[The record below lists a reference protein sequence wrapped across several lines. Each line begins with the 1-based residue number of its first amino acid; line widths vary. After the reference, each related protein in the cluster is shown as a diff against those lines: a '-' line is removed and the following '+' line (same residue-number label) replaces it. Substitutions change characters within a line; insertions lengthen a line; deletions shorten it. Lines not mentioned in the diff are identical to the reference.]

1 MRPGGRAAAAIEVLQ
16 AVLERHQPASQALKD
31 WARDPRFAGS
41 ADRSAI
47 GNLVFDALR
56 RRNSFAARMGGGTP
70 RALILAAA
78 HESWQMGETELAAA
92 MADEHGPGALS
103 EDERRRLAGPFDA
116 ANLPPAIAGD
126 IPQWLVPSFERAF
139 GERMAIEGAAMAE
152 RAPIDLRANTLKV
165 PPAKVLK
172 ALAKFGAVAGPLS
185 PLCIRLAAPHGNQ
198 RAPNVEAEAGYQRG
212 WFELQD
218 AGSQIAALLV
228 GAQAQMQILD
238 LCAGGG
244 GKTLAMAAA
253 MQNRGQIFAHDRD
266 RQRLKPIH
274 ERLQR
279 AGVRNAQVIPADEPS
294 RLTGLAGRLD
304 RVLID
309 APCSG
314 SGAWRRKP
322 DAKWRLSERQLALRI
337 DEQRGLL
344 DQAADLVKPGGR
356 LVYVTCSLLPE
367 ENDDQ
372 IAAFLARRPDF
383 SRCDIGAVWRE
394 TIGTEAP
401 GDAVGQGSVT
411 LTAAR
416 HGTDGFFVAVLGKAN
431 SE

>member
-1 MRPGGRAAAAIEVLQ
+1 MRPGGRAAAAIEVLH

-31 WARDPRFAGS
+31 WARDHRFAGS

-56 RRNSFAARMGGGTP
+56 RRNSLGHRMGSETP

-78 HESWQMGETELAAA
+78 HDSWAMDEADFAAA
-92 MADEHGPGALS
+92 MEEEHGPGALS
-103 EDERRRLAGPFDA
+103 EDERRRLAASVGAPG
-116 ANLPPAIAGD
+116 LPLHIAGD

-139 GERMAIEGAAMAE
+139 GDRAASEAAALAE
-152 RAPIDLRANTLKV
+152 RAPIDLRANTLKTS
-165 PPAKVLK
+165 PAKVLK
-172 ALAKFGAVAGPLS
+172 TLEKFGAVPGPLS
-185 PLCIRLAAPHGNQ
+185 PLCIRIPVPHGSQ

-322 DAKWRLSERQLALRI
+322 DAKWRLSDRQLDLRI
-337 DEQRGLL
+337 GEQRALL
-344 DQAADLVKPGGR
+344 DQAADLVRPGGR

-383 SRCDIGAVWRE
+383 TRCDIGAVWRE
-394 TIGTEAP
+394 TIGTAAP
-401 GDAVGQGSVT
+401 DDAIGHGSVT
-411 LTAAR
+411 LTPAR
-416 HGTDGFFVAVLGKAN
+416 DGTDGFFVGVVGKG
-431 SE
+431 E

>member
-1 MRPGGRAAAAIEVLQ
+1 MRPGGRATAAIEVLQ

-31 WARDPRFAGS
+31 WARDHRFAGS

-56 RRNSFAARMGGGTP
+56 RRNSLASRMGSDT
-70 RALILAAA
+70 ACAMILAAA
-78 HESWQMGETELAAA
+78 HGSWRMDEDEFAAA
-92 MADEHGPGALS
+92 MAEEHGPGAPSL
-103 EDERRRLAGPFDA
+103 EERRRLASGFDPHG
-116 ANLPPAIAGD
+116 LPLAIAGD
-126 IPQWLVPSFERAF
+126 VPQWLVPSFERAF
-139 GERMAIEGAAMAE
+139 GVRAAIEAAALAE
-152 RAPIDLRANTLKV
+152 RAPIDLRANTLKA

-172 ALAKFGAVAGPLS
+172 ALEKFGAVPGPLS
-185 PLCIRLAAPHGNQ
+185 PLSIRIPAPHGNE

-212 WFELQD
+212 WFEVQD
-218 AGSQIAALLV
+218 AGSQVAALLV
-228 GAQAQMQILD
+228 GAQAEMQVLD

-244 GKTLAMAAA
+244 GRTLAMAAA

-279 AGVRNAQVIPADEPS
+279 AGVRNAQVIPADEPE
-294 RLTGLAGRLD
+294 RLAGLAGRFD

-337 DEQRGLL
+337 AEQRGLL
-344 DQAADLVKPGGR
+344 DQGAEFVKPGGR

-372 IAAFLARRPDF
+372 VAAFLARRPDF
-383 SRCDIGAVWRE
+383 SRCAMPAVWRE

-401 GDAVGQGSVT
+401 GDAVGPGSVT
-411 LTAAR
+411 LTPAR
-416 HGTDGFFVAVLGKAN
+416 DGTDGFFVGVLEKG
-431 SE
+431 E

>member
-1 MRPGGRAAAAIEVLQ
+1 MRPGGRAAAAIEVLH

-31 WARDPRFAGS
+31 WARDHRFAGS

-47 GNLVFDALR
+47 GTLVFDALR
-56 RRNSFAARMGGGTP
+56 RRNSLQHRMGSDTP
-70 RALILAAA
+70 RAMILAAA
-78 HESWQMGETELAAA
+78 HDSWQMSEADFAVA
-92 MADEHGPGALS
+92 MAEEHGPGALA
-103 EDERRRLAGPFDA
+103 EEERRRLASDAGAPGPP
-116 ANLPPAIAGD
+116 LHIAGD
-126 IPQWLVPSFERAF
+126 IPQWLASSFERAF
-139 GERMAIEGAAMAE
+139 GERAAIEAAALAM
-152 RAPIDLRANTLKV
+152 RAPIDLRANTLKAQ
-165 PPAKVLK
+165 PGKVLK
-172 ALAKFGAVAGPLS
+172 MLAKFGAIPGPLS
-185 PLCIRLAAPHGNQ
+185 PLCIRIPAPHGNE
-198 RAPNVEAEAGYQRG
+198 RAPNVEAEGGYQRG

-218 AGSQIAALLV
+218 AGSQVAALLV
-228 GAQAQMQILD
+228 GAQAEMQVLD

-253 MQNRGQIFAHDRD
+253 MQNRGQVFAHDRD

-279 AGVRNAQVIPADEPS
+279 AGVRNAQVIPADEPE
-294 RLTGLAGRLD
+294 RLAGFAGRFD

-337 DEQRGLL
+337 GEQRTLL
-344 DQAADLVKPGGR
+344 DQGADLVKPGGR

-372 IAAFLARRPDF
+372 IAGFVARRPDF
-383 SRCDIGAVWRE
+383 TRCDIAAVWRE

-401 GDAVGQGSVT
+401 GDAIGDGSVT
-411 LTAAR
+411 LTPAR
-416 HGTDGFFVAVLGKAN
+416 HGTDGFFVGVLVKK
-431 SE
+431 

>member
-16 AVLERHQPASQALKD
+16 AVLERHQPAGQALKD
-31 WARDPRFAGS
+31 WARDHRFAGS

-56 RRNSFAARMGGGTP
+56 RRNSLKDRMASDTP

-78 HESWQMGETELAAA
+78 SDSWQMSDADFAAA
-92 MADEHGPGALS
+92 MEEEHGPGALS
-103 EDERRRLAGPFDA
+103 EDERRRLAAGTDKQD
-116 ANLPPAIAGD
+116 LPLHIAGD

-139 GERMAIEGAAMAE
+139 GNRAAVEAAALAE
-152 RAPIDLRANTLKV
+152 RAPIDLRANTLKA
-165 PPAKVLK
+165 PPAKILK
-172 ALAKFGAVAGPLS
+172 ILAKFAAIAGPLS
-185 PLCIRLAAPHGNQ
+185 PLCVRIPVPHGNQ

-218 AGSQIAALLV
+218 AGSQVAALLV
-228 GAQAQMQILD
+228 GAQAEMQILD

-279 AGVRNAQVIPADEPS
+279 AGARNVQVIPADAPD
-294 RLTGLAGRLD
+294 RLAGLAGRFD
-304 RVLID
+304 RVLVD

-322 DAKWRLSERQLALRI
+322 DAKWRLSDRQLDLRMG
-337 DEQRGLL
+337 EQRALL

-372 IAAFLARRPDF
+372 VAAFLERRPDF
-383 SRCDIGAVWRE
+383 TRCDIGAAWRA

-401 GDAVGQGSVT
+401 ADAVGHGSVT
-411 LTAAR
+411 LTPAR
-416 HGTDGFFVAVLGKAN
+416 HGTDGFFVAVLGRG
-431 SE
+431 E

>member
-1 MRPGGRAAAAIEVLQ
+1 MRPGGRAAAAIEVLH

-31 WARDPRFAGS
+31 WARDHRFAGS

-56 RRNSFAARMGGGTP
+56 RRNSLGWRMASDTP

-78 HESWQMGETELAAA
+78 HHSWQMDEAAFAAA
-92 MADEHGPGALS
+92 MEEEHGPGALAA
-103 EDERRRLAGPFDA
+103 DERSRLATGVGAQD
-116 ANLPPAIAGD
+116 LPLHIAGD

-139 GERMAIEGAAMAE
+139 GDRAAVEAAALAE
-152 RAPIDLRANTLKV
+152 RAPIDLRANTLKA
-165 PPAKVLK
+165 PRPKVLK
-172 ALAKFGAVAGPLS
+172 TLAKFTALAGPLS
-185 PLCIRLAAPHGNQ
+185 PLCIRIPVPHGNQ

-212 WFELQD
+212 LFEVQD
-218 AGSQIAALLV
+218 AGSQVAALLV
-228 GAQAQMQILD
+228 GAQAEMQVLD

-279 AGVRNAQVIPADEPS
+279 AGVRNTQVIPADEPS
-294 RLTGLAGRLD
+294 RLAGLAGRFD

-314 SGAWRRKP
+314 SGSWRRKP
-322 DAKWRLSERQLALRI
+322 DAKWRLSDRQLESRI
-337 DEQRGLL
+337 GEQRALL

-372 IAAFLARRPDF
+372 IAAFAARRPDF
-383 SRCDIGAVWRE
+383 TRCDIGAVWRE

-401 GDAVGQGSVT
+401 GDAVGHGSVT
-411 LTAAR
+411 LTPAR
-416 HGTDGFFVAVLGKAN
+416 HGTDGFFVAVLGKRQ
-431 SE
+431 

>member
-16 AVLERHQPASQALKD
+16 AVLERHQPASQALKE
-31 WARDPRFAGS
+31 WARDHRFAGS

-47 GNLVFDALR
+47 GNLVYDALR
-56 RRNSFAARMGGGTP
+56 RRNSLQHRMGSDAP
-70 RALILAAA
+70 RAIILAAA
-78 HESWQMGETELAAA
+78 YDSWHMSDADFAAA
-92 MADEHGPGALS
+92 MAEEHGPGALT
-103 EDERRRLAGPFDA
+103 EDERRRLADRFDA
-116 ANLPPAIAGD
+116 QDLPLDIAGD
-126 IPQWLVPSFERAF
+126 IPDWLVPSFARAF
-139 GERMAIEGAAMAE
+139 GGRTAVEAAALAM
-152 RAPIDLRANTLKV
+152 RAPIDLRANTLKA

-172 ALAKFGAVAGPLS
+172 TLAKFSAVPGPLS
-185 PLCIRLAAPHGNQ
+185 PLSIRIPAPHGNE
-198 RAPNVEAEAGYQRG
+198 RAPSVEAEAGYQRG

-218 AGSQIAALLV
+218 AGSQVAALLV
-228 GAQAQMQILD
+228 GAQAEMQVLD

-279 AGVRNAQVIPADEPS
+279 ASVRNAQVIPADEPE
-294 RLTGLAGRLD
+294 RLAGLAGRFD

-337 DEQRGLL
+337 GEQRALL
-344 DQAADLVKPGGR
+344 DQGADFVKPGGR

-372 IAAFLARRPDF
+372 VAGFLARRPDF
-383 SRCDIGAVWRE
+383 SRCDIAAVWRE
-394 TIGTEAP
+394 AIGTEAP
-401 GDAVGQGSVT
+401 GDSVGDGSVT
-411 LTAAR
+411 LTPAR
-416 HGTDGFFVAVLGKAN
+416 HGTDGFFVGVLGKKQ
-431 SE
+431 

>member
-16 AVLERHQPASQALKD
+16 AVLERHLPASQALKD
-31 WARDPRFAGS
+31 WARDHRFAGS

-47 GNLVFDALR
+47 GNLVYDALR
-56 RRNSFAARMGGGTP
+56 RRNSLASRMGSDDP

-78 HESWQMGETELAAA
+78 HDSWPMSDADFAAA
-92 MADEHGPGALS
+92 MAEEHGPGILS
-103 EDERRRLAGPFDA
+103 ADERSRLAMGFDA
-116 ANLPPAIAGD
+116 QGQPLDIAGD
-126 IPQWLVPSFERAF
+126 IPQWLVPSFARAF
-139 GERMAIEGAAMAE
+139 GERAAIEAAALAT
-152 RAPIDLRANTLKV
+152 RAPIDLRANTLKA
-165 PPAKVLK
+165 PPGKVLK
-172 ALAKFGAVAGPLS
+172 TLMKFGAVPGPLS
-185 PLCIRLAAPHGNQ
+185 PLCIRIPAPHGNE

-218 AGSQIAALLV
+218 AGSQVAALLV
-228 GAQAQMQILD
+228 GAQAEMQVLD

-279 AGVRNAQVIPADEPS
+279 AGVRNAQVIPADEPG
-294 RLTGLAGRLD
+294 RLAGLAGRFD

-322 DAKWRLSERQLALRI
+322 DAKWRLSDRQLALRI
-337 DEQRGLL
+337 GEQRALL
-344 DQAADLVKPGGR
+344 DQGADLVKPGGR

-372 IAAFLARRPDF
+372 VAGFLARRPDF
-383 SRCDIGAVWRE
+383 TRCDIAAVWRE

-401 GDAVGQGSVT
+401 GDAAGDGSVT
-411 LTAAR
+411 LTPAR
-416 HGTDGFFVAVLGKAN
+416 DGTDGFFVGVLVKK
-431 SE
+431 

>member
-16 AVLERHQPASQALKD
+16 AVLERHQPAGQALKD
-31 WARDPRFAGS
+31 WARDHRFAGS

-47 GNLVFDALR
+47 GNLVYDALR
-56 RRNSFAARMGGGTP
+56 RRNSLTSRMGSDDA
-70 RALILAAA
+70 RVMILAAA
-78 HESWQMGETELAAA
+78 HESWQMKEDEDAFAAA
-92 MADEHGPGALS
+92 MAEEHGPGALS
-103 EDERRRLAGPFDA
+103 PDERRRLAAGFDPLG
-116 ANLPPAIAGD
+116 LPLDIAGD
-126 IPQWLVPSFERAF
+126 IPQWLVPSFTRAF
-139 GERMAIEGAAMAE
+139 GGRAAVEAAALAM
-152 RAPIDLRANTLKV
+152 RAPIDLRANTLKA
-165 PPAKVLK
+165 PPGKVLK
-172 ALAKFGAVAGPLS
+172 TLAKFGAVPGPLS
-185 PLCIRLAAPHGNQ
+185 PLSIRIPAPHGNE

-212 WFELQD
+212 WFEVQD
-218 AGSQIAALLV
+218 AGSQVAALLV
-228 GAQAQMQILD
+228 GAQAEMQVLD

-279 AGVRNAQVIPADEPS
+279 ASVRNTQVIPADEPE
-294 RLTGLAGRLD
+294 RLAGLAGRFD

-322 DAKWRLSERQLALRI
+322 DAKWRLSDRQLDLRI
-337 DEQRGLL
+337 GEQRALL
-344 DQAADLVKPGGR
+344 DQGAGFVKPGGR

-367 ENDDQ
+367 ENEDQ
-372 IAAFLARRPDF
+372 LAGFLARRPDF
-383 SRCDIGAVWRE
+383 IRCDIAAVWRE

-401 GDAVGQGSVT
+401 GDAVGDGSVT
-411 LTAAR
+411 LTPAR
-416 HGTDGFFVAVLGKAN
+416 DGTDGFFVGVLVKK
-431 SE
+431 

>member
-1 MRPGGRAAAAIEVLQ
+1 MRPGGRAAAAIEVLH

-31 WARDPRFAGS
+31 WARDHRFAGS
-41 ADRSAI
+41 GDRSAI

-56 RRNSFAARMGGGTP
+56 RRNSLAARMGSDTP

-78 HESWQMGETELAAA
+78 HESWQMAADDFAAA
-92 MADEHGPGALS
+92 LAEEHGPGALA
-103 EDERRRLAGPFDA
+103 EEERRRLAEPFDA
-116 ANLPPAIAGD
+116 ADLPLSIVGD
-126 IPQWLVPSFERAF
+126 IPQWLAPSFARAF
-139 GERMAIEGAAMAE
+139 GPRAVVEAAALAE
-152 RAPIDLRANTLKV
+152 RAPVDLRANTLKA

-172 ALAKFGAVAGPLS
+172 ALAKFGAMAGPLS
-185 PLCIRLAAPHGNQ
+185 PLCIRIPAPHGNE

-212 WFELQD
+212 WFEVQ
-218 AGSQIAALLV
+218 AGGSQVAALLV
-228 GAQAQMQILD
+228 GAQAEMQVLD

-253 MQNRGQIFAHDRD
+253 MQNRGQIFAHDHD

-274 ERLQR
+274 ERLKR
-279 AGVRNAQVIPADEPS
+279 AGVRNAQVIPADAPE
-294 RLTGLAGRLD
+294 RLAALAGRLD

-314 SGAWRRKP
+314 SGSWRRKP
-322 DAKWRLSERQLALRI
+322 DAKWRLSDRQLALRI
-337 DEQRGLL
+337 AEQRGLL
-344 DQAADLVKPGGR
+344 DQAAGLVKPGGR

-372 IAAFLARRPDF
+372 LAAFLERRPDF
-383 SRCDIGAVWRE
+383 ARCDMGAVWRE
-394 TIGTEAP
+394 TIGTAAP
-401 GDAVGQGSVT
+401 NDAVGHGTVT
-411 LTAAR
+411 LTPAR
-416 HGTDGFFVAVLGKAN
+416 HGTDGFFVGVLRK